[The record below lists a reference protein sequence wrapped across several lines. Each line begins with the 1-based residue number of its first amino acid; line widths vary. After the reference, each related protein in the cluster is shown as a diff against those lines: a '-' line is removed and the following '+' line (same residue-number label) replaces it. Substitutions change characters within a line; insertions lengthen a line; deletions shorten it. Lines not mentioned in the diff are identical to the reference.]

1 MKRIKLLLM
10 TALFAA
16 SCMTA
21 QAQFGERLG
30 KAIKKSAEDA
40 TVRKSEQKTDE
51 AVSKSIDK
59 VTDPNS
65 YKDKDKD
72 KKKSDNEADGE
83 KADETTTDNS
93 QPPATEAKSQSTGN
107 SGGGAATSAKSLEMA
122 YSKSDFVPGDKII
135 FDDDVARE
143 KAGEFPSQ
151 WDLKSGNAEIA
162 SINGVKVIN
171 LHKYTNITPLMDNM
185 KEYLPD
191 VYTLEFDFLYFG
203 KKRDK
208 YFDQYLIEFEDKDNH
223 FAYNIT
229 IVARDDDHLGIEWE
243 WKNPSD
249 GDHRRGNQKITGL
262 AVEEFHRLAVS
273 FNKRAL
279 KIYVNGERTANI
291 PNVTKASKF
300 DIRGTGESENAYFIK
315 NIRMA
320 EGAVPL
326 YDRMMSDGKF
336 ITYGITFDVGKST
349 IKPESM
355 GEMNRI
361 LQLLTENPTLK
372 FSVEGHTDNTG
383 NAASNQTLSEA
394 RSKAVADKL
403 VSMGVAADR
412 LKSAGKGQSSPIAD
426 NGTDDGKAK
435 NRRVEF
441 VKL

>member
-1 MKRIKLLLM
+1 MAVLL
-10 TALFAA
+10 AA
-16 SCMTA
+16 SYTTA
-21 QAQFGERLG
+21 QAQFGDRLG
-30 KAIKKSAEDA
+30 RAIKKSAEDA
-40 TVRKSEQKTDE
+40 AVRKAEQKTDE

-59 VTDPNS
+59 ATDPNT

-72 KKKSDNEADGE
+72 KGEDQKSDDRESDEADNATAG
-83 KADETTTDNS
+83 D
-93 QPPATEAKSQSTGN
+93 QPAGTEAKSQKAAA
-107 SGGGAATSAKSLEMA
+107 GGTVAAPPAKSLEMA
-122 YSKSDFVPGDKII
+122 YAKSDFVPGDKII
-135 FDDDVARE
+135 FDDDVTRE
-143 KAGEFPSQ
+143 KAGEFPGQ
-151 WDLKSGNAEIA
+151 WDLKEGNAEIA

-171 LHKYTNITPLMDNM
+171 IHKHTNITPLMDNM

-191 VYTLEFDFLYFG
+191 VFTLEFDFLYFG

-208 YFDQYLIEFEDKDNH
+208 YFDQYLVEFEDKENR
-223 FAYNIT
+223 FAYNIL

-243 WKNPSD
+243 WENPGD
-249 GDHRRGNQKITGL
+249 GERRRGSQKITGL

-279 KIYVNGERTANI
+279 KIYVDGERTANI
-291 PNVTKASKF
+291 PNVKKATKF
-300 DIRGTGESENAYFIK
+300 DVRGTGESENAYFIK

-361 LQLLTENPTLK
+361 LQLLTENPTVK

-383 NAASNQTLSEA
+383 NAASNRTLSEA
-394 RSKAVADKL
+394 RSKAVVEKL

-412 LKSAGKGQSSPIAD
+412 LKSGGKGQSSPIAD
-426 NGTDDGKAK
+426 NGTDEGKAK